1 MENRLLVSS
10 SPHIQTGTKV
20 STIMR
25 DVIIALLPATLAGIY
40 FFGISAAIN
49 VAVAVIGAVAAEFV
63 TQKLMKK
70 PVTISDLSAV
80 VTGLLLAMNVPPT
93 LPWWITLIGSI
104 FAIVV
109 AKQLFGGIGHNFINP
124 ALAARAVLLASW
136 PVPMT
141 TWTAPGADAVSTATP
156 LSIIKAAT
164 SFPIR
169 PFANPEVLAE
179 VSNGVGNITLT
190 DMIIGRTG
198 GCIGEASAIL
208 LLLGG
213 LYLIYRGVISY
224 HVPVVYLVT
233 VFILTFI
240 FSGFELTM
248 AIYNLFAGGLFLGAF
263 FMATD
268 YASSPVNTRAQI
280 VYAFGCGFLTSLIRY
295 YGGYPEGVSYS
306 ILLMNVATPLLD
318 KFIVPKKFGEVA

>member
-1 MENRLLVSS
+1 MVSS
-10 SPHIQTGTKV
+10 SPHIQTGTTV
-20 STIMR
+20 SHIMR
-25 DVIIALLPATLAGIY
+25 DVIIALLPATFAGIY
-40 FFGISAAIN
+40 FFGIPAAIN
-49 VAVAVIGAVAAEFV
+49 VVVGIVGAVTAEYLA
-63 TQKLMKK
+63 QKLLKK
-70 PVTISDLSAV
+70 PITISDLSAV

-93 LPWWITLIGSI
+93 LPWWITLIGSF

-156 LSIIKAAT
+156 LAIIKMG
-164 SFPIR
+164 S
-169 PFANPEVLAE
+169 E
-179 VSNGVGNITLT
+179 VSANISNGHAPVQLF
-190 DMIIGRTG
+190 DLLIGRTG
-198 GCIGEASAIL
+198 GCIGETSAIL

-213 LYLIYRGVISY
+213 LYLIYRGVITY
-224 HVPVVYLVT
+224 HVPLTYLLT
-233 VFILTFI
+233 VAVLTFI
-240 FSGFELTM
+240 FSGMQASM
-248 AIYNLFAGGLFLGAF
+248 ALYNLLSGGLFLGAF

-268 YASSPVNTRAQI
+268 YASSPVNTKAQV
-280 VYAFGCGFLTSLIRY
+280 VYAIGCGFLTSVIRY

>member
-1 MENRLLVSS
+1 MENKLLVSS
-10 SPHIQTGTKV
+10 SPHIQTGTTV
-20 STIMR
+20 SQIMR
-25 DVIIALLPATLAGIY
+25 DVIIALLPATFAGIY
-40 FFGISAAIN
+40 FFGIPAAIN
-49 VAVAVIGAVAAEFV
+49 VVVGIVGAVTAEYLA
-63 TQKLMKK
+63 QKLLKK
-70 PVTISDLSAV
+70 PITISDLSAV

-93 LPWWITLIGSI
+93 LPWWITLIGSF

-156 LSIIKAAT
+156 LAIIKMG
-164 SFPIR
+164 S
-169 PFANPEVLAE
+169 E
-179 VSNGVGNITLT
+179 VSANISNGHAPVQLF
-190 DMIIGRTG
+190 DLLIGRTG
-198 GCIGEASAIL
+198 GCIGETSAIL

-213 LYLIYRGVISY
+213 LYLIYRGVITY
-224 HVPVVYLVT
+224 HVPLTYLLT
-233 VFILTFI
+233 VAVLTFI
-240 FSGFELTM
+240 FSGMQASM
-248 AIYNLFAGGLFLGAF
+248 ALYNLLSGGLFLGAF

-268 YASSPVNTRAQI
+268 YASSPVNTKAQV
-280 VYAFGCGFLTSLIRY
+280 VYAIGCGFLTSVIRY

>member
-1 MENRLLVSS
+1 MVSS
-10 SPHIQTGTKV
+10 SPHIQTGTTV
-20 STIMR
+20 SQIMR
-25 DVIIALLPATLAGIY
+25 DVIIALLPATFAGIY
-40 FFGISAAIN
+40 FFGIPAAIN
-49 VAVAVIGAVAAEFV
+49 VVVGIVGAVTAEYLA
-63 TQKLMKK
+63 QKLLKK
-70 PVTISDLSAV
+70 PITISDLSAV

-93 LPWWITLIGSI
+93 LPWWITLIGSF

-156 LSIIKAAT
+156 LAIIKMG
-164 SFPIR
+164 S
-169 PFANPEVLAE
+169 E
-179 VSNGVGNITLT
+179 VSANISNGHAPVQLF
-190 DMIIGRTG
+190 DLLIGRTG
-198 GCIGEASAIL
+198 GCIGETSAIL

-213 LYLIYRGVISY
+213 LYLIYRGVITY
-224 HVPVVYLVT
+224 HVPLTYLLT
-233 VFILTFI
+233 VAVLTFI
-240 FSGFELTM
+240 FSGMQASM
-248 AIYNLFAGGLFLGAF
+248 ALYNLLSGGLFLGAF

-268 YASSPVNTRAQI
+268 YASSPVNTKAQV
-280 VYAFGCGFLTSLIRY
+280 VYAIGCGFLTSVIRY

>member
-1 MENRLLVSS
+1 MVSS
-10 SPHIQTGTKV
+10 SPHIQTGTTV
-20 STIMR
+20 SQIMR
-25 DVIIALLPATLAGIY
+25 DVIIALLPATFAGIY
-40 FFGISAAIN
+40 FFGIPAAIN
-49 VAVAVIGAVAAEFV
+49 VVVGIVGAVTAEYLA
-63 TQKLMKK
+63 QKLLKK
-70 PVTISDLSAV
+70 PITISDLSAV

-93 LPWWITLIGSI
+93 LPWWITLIGSF

-156 LSIIKAAT
+156 LAIIKMG
-164 SFPIR
+164 S
-169 PFANPEVLAE
+169 E
-179 VSNGVGNITLT
+179 VSANISNGHAPVQLF
-190 DMIIGRTG
+190 DLLIGRTG
-198 GCIGEASAIL
+198 GCIGETSAIL

-213 LYLIYRGVISY
+213 LYLIYRGVITY
-224 HVPVVYLVT
+224 HAPLTYLLT
-233 VFILTFI
+233 VAVLTFI
-240 FSGFELTM
+240 FSGMQASM
-248 AIYNLFAGGLFLGAF
+248 ALYNLLSGGLFLGAF

-268 YASSPVNTRAQI
+268 YASSPVNTKAQV
-280 VYAFGCGFLTSLIRY
+280 VYAIGCGFLTSVIRY